1 MGYIPTLLLI
11 YIWLIAGR
19 ADPGGILAEV
29 PVVRW
34 LSYPTIFG
42 MCLIALI
49 VISYIGKIKTGGIGS
64 YIILII
70 AILLF
75 SMRFSENNIVDI
87 TYGAMLYLRYP
98 LLFIVLLNFKFSDLH
113 YKTFIYLFLIITAL
127 LIPEAILNFVLFGK
141 YLDITFS
148 SLGGLWGTAA
158 GGIFFAYA
166 SCIVMA
172 YVLLEGLKKI
182 HVAFFL
188 LMYVASLIA
197 SIRSVIAFLPLILLF
212 IWAVKKDL
220 LRIKG
225 VIAFSAFISGVVLLA
240 TMIPWGSVI
249 ASFPIIEPFDPQY
262 RLRYITAVLSYLASS
277 GKIFFGAGPGS
288 MNPGSFGSIGFMY
301 QMLLEDNNVA
311 GGGTNQYVRAFAD
324 FGIIGFTIYWA
335 MLIKM
340 IRINMKVWNLIKP
353 IEKNY
358 SQKIKEISLI
368 KKISLAFF
376 GIWIHYSAIGLFN
389 NDIWRFDISSLVFWV
404 FAAYIYSKRPWL
416 QTKLDSLPTSS

>member
-1 MGYIPTLLLI
+1 MGYIPSLLLI
-11 YIWLIAGR
+11 YIWLIVGR
-19 ADPGGILAEV
+19 ADPGGILEEM

-49 VISYIGKIKTGGIGS
+49 FISYIGKIKTGGIGKH
-64 YIILII
+64 IILIL
-70 AILLF
+70 AILFF
-75 SMRFSENNIVDI
+75 SMRFSENNLFNVA
-87 TYGAMLYLRYP
+87 YGAMLYLRYP
-98 LLFIVLLNFKFSDLH
+98 LLFIVLLNFNLSDLH
-113 YKTFIYLFLIITAL
+113 YKRFIKLFLLITAL

-166 SCIVMA
+166 SCLVMA
-172 YVLLEGLKKI
+172 YVLLDGLKKI

-188 LMYVASLIA
+188 LMYVASIIA
-197 SIRSVIAFLPLILLF
+197 SIRSVIAFLPFILLF

-249 ASFPIIEPFDPQY
+249 ASFPILKPFTPHY
-262 RLRYITAVLSYLASS
+262 RLAYISGVLSYLAST
-277 GKIFFGAGPGS
+277 GKIFLGAGPGS
-288 MNPGSFGSIGFMY
+288 MNPGSFGSIGFLY
-301 QMLLEDNNVA
+301 QMLLEENNLA

-340 IRINMKVWNLIKP
+340 IRINMQVWNFIKN
-353 IEKNY
+353 KNTDNEY
-358 SQKIKEISLI
+358 YQRIKV
-368 KKISLAFF
+368 ISLAFF

-389 NDIWRFDISSLVFWV
+389 NDVWRFDISSLVFWV
-404 FAAYIYSKRPWL
+404 FAAYIYSIRQWL
-416 QTKLDSLPTSS
+416 QTKS